1 MDNTRKMNIR
11 IITTILGSLP
21 DNTLVFSDKLPLTM
35 SSKDGDKFEGN
46 FDRMVLE
53 CTDDGN
59 CTVWFD
65 ELGEKGID
73 NTYTINDF
81 DDSEIE
87 KVVKTAFDE
96 NIVDAVYQY
105 LKFCDDNNNTAPS
118 FALCYIKFKDE
129 PDGDYFYIIKLSND
143 VVSDTEDDKVGYYC
157 GDGLNELLSL
167 FKDDNKQD
175 FRVFGVSGYS
185 TEVWDI

>member
-1 MDNTRKMNIR
+1 M
-11 IITTILGSLP
+11 
-21 DNTLVFSDKLPLTM
+21 
-35 SSKDGDKFEGN
+35 
-46 FDRMVLE
+46 
-53 CTDDGN
+53 
-59 CTVWFD
+59 
-65 ELGEKGID
+65 
-73 NTYTINDF
+73 
-81 DDSEIE
+81 
-87 KVVKTAFDE
+87 KTAFDE

-105 LKFCDDNNNTAPS
+105 LKFYDDNNNTAPS

-157 GDGLNELLSL
+157 GDGFNELLSL
-167 FKDDNKQD
+167 FKEDNKQD